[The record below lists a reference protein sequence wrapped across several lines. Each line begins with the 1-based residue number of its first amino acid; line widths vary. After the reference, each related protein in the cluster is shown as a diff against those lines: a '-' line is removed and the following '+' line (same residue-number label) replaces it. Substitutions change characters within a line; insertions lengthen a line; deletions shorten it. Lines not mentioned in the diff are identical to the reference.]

1 MKLVF
6 TKNLGE
12 EAAGLVYE
20 MEDGTFAVYEIPL
33 YGGEEQHLS
42 DFANLADAVAYAK
55 SLT

>member
-1 MKLVF
+1 MNLVF
-6 TKNLGE
+6 TDDHGE
-12 EAAGLVYE
+12 ESAGLVYE
-20 MEDGTFAVYEIPL
+20 MDDGTFSVYEIPL

>member
-6 TKNLGE
+6 TDDHGE
-12 EAAGLVYE
+12 ESAGLVYE
-20 MEDGTFAVYEIPL
+20 MDDGTFAVYEIPL
-33 YGGEEQHLS
+33 YGGEEQHLC

>member
-6 TKNLGE
+6 TLDHGE
-12 EAAGLVYE
+12 ESAGLVYE
-20 MEDGTFAVYEIPL
+20 MDDGTFAVYEIPL
-33 YGGEEQHLS
+33 YGGEEQHLR

>member
-6 TKNLGE
+6 TDDHGE
-12 EAAGLVYE
+12 ESAGLVYE
-20 MEDGTFAVYEIPL
+20 MDDGTFAVYEIPL